1 MDLTQE
7 LLNELAFARDARD
20 ACLEPYQKELKRV
33 QANMTEATTG
43 INDRITKLEDELR
56 RRVLLHGETV
66 KGSSLWAVYSKGRT
80 SWDTKALTG
89 YGAAHPEIM
98 VFKTQGDPYV
108 SITKARGG
116 K

>member
-1 MDLTQE
+1 MEHVRNLLHDLALAQE
-7 LLNELAFARDARD
+7 DRAERVAPIQQQIDLLTAEIKERTKSIDSHISDIRAHVLKHV
-20 ACLEPYQKELKRV
+20 LE
-33 QANMTEATTG
+33 
-43 INDRITKLEDELR
+43 
-56 RRVLLHGETV
+56 HGETV
-66 KGSSLWAVYSKGRT
+66 KGSSLWAVYNHGRT

-108 SITKARGG
+108 SITKAKGG